1 MLFFSISFHSKI
13 NIRVTPHKAKSR
25 AASDISCSHVR
36 SLCLSNPCLYNVSLS
51 INKCCKAVIDGVV
64 LYSSTEKAACPGL
77 GLLYSLLA
85 AVFFSV
91 AALLVK
97 KIDDMHAIQ
106 ISAIRCFFQMLF
118 VMPAMI
124 YYKYESVT
132 GSSSVW
138 LRSHCTQSSFAFNIL
153 FERGI
158 IHPHV
163 TSDL

>member
-13 NIRVTPHKAKSR
+13 NIRVTPHKAKSH
-25 AASDISCSHVR
+25 AASDMSCVTCEASVCCV
-36 SLCLSNPCLYNVSLS
+36 LKMLSYPMSERYGCFIVE
-51 INKCCKAVIDGVV
+51 CKAVIDDVFF
-64 LYSSTEKAACPGL
+64 YSSTEKAACPGL

-85 AVFFSV
+85 SVFFSV

-97 KIDDMHAIQ
+97 KVNDIHAIQ

-132 GSSSVW
+132 GSSSD
-138 LRSHCTQSSFAFNIL
+138 L
-153 FERGI
+153 FTLPFLKSLSEK
-158 IHPHV
+158 
-163 TSDL
+163 